1 MAALKTNGDGFLSDK
16 MWTRDAECVGTEVE
30 DALVLLDPDGGSYF
44 ALNGPAADIWEAL
57 AEPVTQAQL
66 VDRLVAKYRVTP
78 EQCAASVTRVLDELA
93 GKGLARQAG

>member
-1 MAALKTNGDGFLSDK
+1 

-30 DALVLLDPDGGSYF
+30 DALVLLDLDGGSYF

-66 VDRLVAKYRVTP
+66 VDRLVAKYQVTP
-78 EQCAASVTRVLDELA
+78 EQCAVSVTRVLDELA

>member
-1 MAALKTNGDGFLSDK
+1 M

-30 DALVLLDPDGGSYF
+30 DALVLLDLDGGSYF

-78 EQCAASVTRVLDELA
+78 EQCAVSVTRVLGELA

>member
-1 MAALKTNGDGFLSDK
+1 MWRQNERGRFLSDK

-30 DALVLLDPDGGSYF
+30 DALVLLDLDGGSYF

-57 AEPVTQAQL
+57 AEPVTQAQI
-66 VDRLVAKYRVTP
+66 VDRLLAKYRVAP

>member
-1 MAALKTNGDGFLSDK
+1 

-30 DALVLLDPDGGSYF
+30 DALVLLDLDGGSYF

-57 AEPVTQAQL
+57 AEPVSQAQL
-66 VDRLVAKYRVTP
+66 VDRLVVKYRVSP
-78 EQCAASVTRVLDELA
+78 EQCAASVARVLEDLA

>member
-1 MAALKTNGDGFLSDK
+1 

-30 DALVLLDPDGGSYF
+30 DALVLLDLDGGSYF

-66 VDRLVAKYRVTP
+66 VDRLVAKYKVTP
-78 EQCAASVTRVLDELA
+78 EQCAVSVTRVLDELA
-93 GKGLARQAG
+93 GKGLAKQAG

>member
-1 MAALKTNGDGFLSDK
+1 MSDRI
-16 MWTRDAECVGTEVE
+16 WTRDAECVGTEVE
-30 DALVLLDPDGGSYF
+30 DALVLLDLDGGSYF

-66 VDRLVAKYRVTP
+66 VDKLVAKYKVAP
-78 EQCAASVTRVLDELA
+78 EHCAASVARVLDELA